1 MKEVEVY
8 SFDNKDYILIDK
20 IHEYLYLSNENDS
33 HDMVIRKVDPEDEE
47 VLLPL
52 DDDEEFEKAL
62 LLLTTK
68 KLQQEEM

>member
-20 IHEYLYLSNENDS
+20 IHEYLYLSNEKNPR
-33 HDMVIRKVDPEDEE
+33 DMMIRKVDPNDDEI
-47 VLLPL
+47 LLPL

-62 LLLTTK
+62 MLITTK
-68 KLQQEEM
+68 KLQQEEN